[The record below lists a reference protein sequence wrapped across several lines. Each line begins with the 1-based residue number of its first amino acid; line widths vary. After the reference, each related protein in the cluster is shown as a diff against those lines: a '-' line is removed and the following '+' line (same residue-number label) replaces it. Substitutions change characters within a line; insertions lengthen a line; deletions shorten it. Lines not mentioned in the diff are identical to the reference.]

1 MPQRHR
7 PELSE
12 SVAGERLVGYRR
24 SARTF
29 GRNRTC
35 AHGGCATRLSMYN
48 SGTLCAVH
56 APFRSA
62 VVDAVVRMAAANGGE
77 QLAAS

>member
-29 GRNRTC
+29 GRDRIC
-35 AHGGCATRLSMYN
+35 AHGGCTTKLSMYN

-56 APFRSA
+56 TPFRSV
-62 VVDAVVRMAAANGGE
+62 VVDAFVRMTTGDGE
-77 QLAAS
+77 RLAAS

>member
-29 GRNRTC
+29 GRDRTC
-35 AHGGCATRLSMYN
+35 AHRGCTTRLSMYN
-48 SGTLCAVH
+48 SGSLCALH
-56 APFRSA
+56 APFRSV
-62 VVDAVVRMAAANGGE
+62 VVDAVVRMAAGDGGE

>member
-29 GRNRTC
+29 GRDRTC
-35 AHGGCATRLSMYN
+35 THHGCTTRLSMYN
-48 SGTLCAVH
+48 SGSLCALH
-56 APFRSA
+56 SPFRSV
-62 VVDAVVRMAAANGGE
+62 VVDAVVRMATGDGE

>member
-35 AHGGCATRLSMYN
+35 AHRGCTTRLSMYN

-56 APFRSA
+56 APFRSV
-62 VVDAVVRMAAANGGE
+62 VVDAVVRMATGEGE

>member
-12 SVAGERLVGYRR
+12 AVAGERLVGYRR

-29 GRNRTC
+29 PRGRTC
-35 AHGGCATRLSMYN
+35 AWEGCATRLSMYN
-48 SGTLCAVH
+48 SGRLCAVH
-56 APFRSA
+56 APYRA
-62 VVDAVVRMAAANGGE
+62 VLLAVTPLEAEAATH
-77 QLAAS
+77 LAAS